1 MCSQD
6 ANGLDPRVPG
16 SAYYCDA
23 DPVMCH
29 QSFLVLSA
37 GSV

>member
-1 MCSQD
+1 MGGQD
-6 ANGLDPRVPG
+6 ANGFDPRVSG

-29 QSFLVLSA
+29 QSFLVLPA